1 MSDDPLDRYAR
12 QWRYEPLGRSGQARL
27 GEGRALICG
36 CGALGS
42 VIANTLARAGVGYLR
57 IVDRDFLELNNLQ
70 RQVLFDEADVAARL
84 PKAVAAATKLARIN
98 SEIEIEPLVADVDHR
113 NILKLADSVDVILDG
128 TDNFETRMLLNDAAL
143 QLDIPWIYGGCIGA
157 EGQTMTVIPHQTACL
172 RCVMREPPAPGETPT
187 CDTAGIL
194 GSIVNVVASMQAA
207 EAIKILSG
215 NSDAIQ
221 TGLTIIDLWD
231 NRLRQIGTQSIQS
244 QEDCPACSGRE
255 APWLQGD
262 RGSQTAVLC
271 GRNAVQLRSLEGQS
285 LDLEYLAKKL
295 AERGE
300 VVQNKFLLRFT
311 MEKFEFT
318 IFPDGRAIVG
328 GTDDIAEARTAFA
341 RFVGV

>member
-143 QLDIPWIYGGCIGA
+143 RLDIPWIYGGCIGA